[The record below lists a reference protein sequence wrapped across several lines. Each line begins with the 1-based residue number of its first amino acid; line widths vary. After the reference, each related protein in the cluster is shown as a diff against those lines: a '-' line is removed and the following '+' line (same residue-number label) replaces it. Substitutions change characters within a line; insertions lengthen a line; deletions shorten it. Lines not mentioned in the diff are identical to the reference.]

1 MLLNTVT
8 ILDSNS
14 KIFSND
20 RHMQIHTYKYT
31 TYNKCVHY
39 TNTYMCVCS
48 VAQSG
53 LTLRL
58 HEL

>member
-1 MLLNTVT
+1 MVNLMILNTVT

-31 TYNKCVHY
+31 TYNIYVCVFS
-39 TNTYMCVCS
+39 CS
-48 VAQSG
+48 VRSDSE
-53 LTLRL
+53 TP
-58 HEL
+58 